1 MVLLFFSEYEIT
13 HQQASFECVDSVF
26 TRGGVEDTRLEAK
39 AKDTK
44 KIRGQG
50 QGQPFRGQTLSR
62 PRTGMLEAKDQG
74 HSRKCSPK
82 KKVFKKVFQA
92 ISNLKA

>member
-1 MVLLFFSEYEIT
+1 MLAYIGVIP
-13 HQQASFECVDSVF
+13 
-26 TRGGVEDTRLEAK
+26 RGGVEDTRLEAK

-44 KIRGQG
+44 KVRGQG

-62 PRTGMLEAKDQG
+62 PRTAMLEAKAKDQG
-74 HSRKCSPK
+74 HSHKCSPK

-92 ISNLKA
+92 ITNL

>member
-1 MVLLFFSEYEIT
+1 MTPITGETDCKVLNI
-13 HQQASFECVDSVF
+13 
-26 TRGGVEDTRLEAK
+26 GGVEDTRLEAK

-44 KIRGQG
+44 KIRGQA
-50 QGQPFRGQTLSR
+50 QPFRGQTLSR

-82 KKVFKKVFQA
+82 KKGLRKSF
-92 ISNLKA
+92 SGNLPFLGVARIFNWGGL